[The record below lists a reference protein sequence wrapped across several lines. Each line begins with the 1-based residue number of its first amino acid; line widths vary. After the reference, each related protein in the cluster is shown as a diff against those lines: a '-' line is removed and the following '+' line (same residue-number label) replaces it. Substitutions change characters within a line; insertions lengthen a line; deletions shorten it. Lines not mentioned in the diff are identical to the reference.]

1 MSFTLTDLGW
11 SSFFQS
17 QCPDDSTETTGHPFR
32 IAEVHRDRLTALSP
46 DGEATLTC
54 GPTLTTGEIAVG
66 DWVLADE
73 TGRITRCLDRQSEI
87 KRRAA
92 GTSAQAQLIAAN
104 VDVLFLTSSCNA
116 DFNPARL
123 ERYLALARSA
133 GAFPVVVLTKA
144 DLSEDPRAYARRA
157 ERLDPMLPVL
167 TLDARDPADL
177 AQLAAWVRPGQTA
190 ALLGSSG
197 VGKSTLLTG
206 LTGVAAP
213 TRGIREDDAK
223 GRHTTTARALRRMS
237 NGGWLID
244 TPGMRALRLTDA
256 EEGIEA
262 VFADI
267 EELAHTCRF
276 SDCSHEGEPGC
287 AVQTAID
294 DGSLDPKRL
303 DRWRKLH
310 RENARNSETLAQSR
324 ARDKDFGK
332 MIRRVK
338 SDLKGR
344 KGY

>member
-1 MSFTLTDLGW
+1 MSFPLTDLGW
-11 SSFFQS
+11 SAFFER
-17 QCPDDSTETTGHPFR
+17 QCTDATGTPFR

-46 DGEATLTC
+46 DGEVPLTC
-54 GPTLTTGEIAVG
+54 GPALTTGEIAVG

-73 TGRITRCLDRQSEI
+73 AGRITRLLDRQSEL

-92 GTSAQAQLIAAN
+92 GTGAQAQLIAAN

-167 TLDARDPADL
+167 TLDARDPHDL

-206 LTGVAAP
+206 LTGAAAP
-213 TRGIREDDAK
+213 TQGIREDDAK

-262 VFADI
+262 VFGDI
-267 EELAHTCRF
+267 EELAQSCRF

-287 AVQTAID
+287 AVQTAIAA
-294 DGSLDPKRL
+294 GALDPKRL